1 LISKG
6 VKSSGRDSETE
17 NQLAEYRNKISELRE
32 QNKLLKQRL
41 IVAQQ
46 QVQTVQQMKK
56 SNTIYDGVS
65 SKIDTVKEFY

>member
-1 LISKG
+1 M
-6 VKSSGRDSETE
+6 KSSGRDSETE

-41 IVAQQ
+41 ILSQQ
-46 QVQTVQQMKK
+46 QVQAGQQLKK
-56 SNTIYDGVS
+56 PNAIYEGVS